1 MATNRTINF
10 YGYAYGDVPVQLN
23 AHINGELVFSG
34 AVPTLS
40 EPIPDTD
47 GFDMTNAPILFSV
60 PDSALFPVE
69 FAGTY
74 PLTMSVATGSGV
86 LQCNTF
92 SNYMLTSTKELTPTE
107 PDGYKW
113 IVTPGTAD
121 VFSDAYNGIPVNST
135 ATTDSRSSVFID
147 GVAMTEDRATGGA
160 GQWTI
165 EVPAG
170 STMSC
175 DFTVALG
182 NVAA

>member
-34 AVPTLS
+34 AVSTLNES
-40 EPIPDTD
+40 MPDANGLD
-47 GFDMTNAPILFSV
+47 ISAAPILFAV
-60 PDSALFPVE
+60 AESALFPVE

-74 PLTMSVATGSGV
+74 PLTLSVATGNGV

-92 SNYMLTSTKELTPTE
+92 SNYMPQGTMEVTPTGE
-107 PDGYKW
+107 KW
-113 IVTPGTAD
+113 IASPGTAD
-121 VFSDAYNGIPVNST
+121 VFSDAYNGKPVNST
-135 ATTDSRSSVFID
+135 ASTDSRSSVFID
-147 GVAMTEDRATGGA
+147 GVAMVEDRVTGGQ

-165 EVPAG
+165 SIPAG

-182 NVAA
+182 NVAAL

>member
-34 AVPTLS
+34 AVSTLN
-40 EPIPDTD
+40 EAMPDTN
-47 GFDMTNAPILFSV
+47 GFDMSTAPILFSV
-60 PDSALFPVE
+60 TESALFPID

-74 PLTMSVATGSGV
+74 PLTLSVATGDGI

-92 SNYMLTSTKELTPTE
+92 SNYMEQITKI
-107 PDGYKW
+107 DDKW
-113 IVTPGTAD
+113 VTTPGTVD
-121 VFSDAYNGIPVNST
+121 VFSDCFT
-135 ATTDSRSSVFID
+135 EQTDSDDSRTKVTID
-147 GVAMTEDRATGGA
+147 GMPMPEDRTDTGV

-165 EVPAG
+165 EIMAG

-175 DFTVALG
+175 DFSVSLG
-182 NVAA
+182 NVVAQ

>member
-34 AVPTLS
+34 AVTTLNES
-40 EPIPDTD
+40 MPATSGLDLS
-47 GFDMTNAPILFSV
+47 GAPILFSI

-74 PLTMSVATGSGV
+74 PLTLSVATGDGI

-92 SNYMLTSTKELTPTE
+92 CNYMSQYTK
-107 PDGYKW
+107 DGDKW
-113 IVTPGTAD
+113 ISTPGTAD
-121 VFSDAYNGIPVNST
+121 VFSDAYNGIPVNSS
-135 ATTDSRSSVFID
+135 ASTDSRSSVFID
-147 GVAMTEDRATGGA
+147 GVAMAEDRTTGGA

-165 EVPAG
+165 EILAG